1 MGLQSGRLKEDGG
14 GTREGRLAGGEG
26 EGHFVLVRSEG
37 AVETWMRVI
46 VE

>member
-1 MGLQSGRLKEDGG
+1 MGEGRVRVGWRRGG
-14 GTREGRLAGGEG
+14 GR
-26 EGHFVLVRSEG
+26 VISCWVRNEG